1 MRADVRED
9 RGDVLRHHKVTAIE
23 IRICLRHPADRQR
36 AARADAERGLR
47 MGAGLF
53 HERGHI
59 VQNGVAHIDFSHV
72 LHQSQQFFLVDHGI
86 CPVKGI
92 IHMAVAENV
101 DAALVV
107 GVAHADADEEA
118 VKLGIGE
125 HRRTGRTHRVLR
137 GEDDKRV
144 RQSIRLAVHR
154 DLVLLHGLQQRGLC
168 LAGGTV
174 DLICQQQI
182 RHDRAGLI
190 DKLVCLFVIDRE
202 ADDVRRHGVRRK
214 LHTACLQAKD
224 LCKGHGCCGLA
235 DAGHVLHENVALRQN
250 CH

>member
-1 MRADVRED
+1 M
-9 RGDVLRHHKVTAIE
+9 
-23 IRICLRHPADRQR
+23 
-36 AARADAERGLR
+36 
-47 MGAGLF
+47 AGT
-53 HERGHI
+53 
-59 VQNGVAHIDFSHV
+59 
-72 LHQSQQFFLVDHGI
+72 
-86 CPVKGI
+86 
-92 IHMAVAENV
+92 ENV

-118 VKLGIGE
+118 VKLGVRQ

-137 GEDDKRV
+137 GKDDEGI
-144 RQSIRLAVHR
+144 RQIVRLAVHC

-174 DLICQQQI
+174 NFICQQQI

-190 DKLVCLFVIDRE
+190 DKLVRLFVIDRE
-202 ADDVRRHGVRRK
+202 SDDVRRHGVRRE
-214 LHTACLQAKD
+214 LHTARLQSQN
-224 LCKGHGCCGLA
+224 LCKGHGCRGLA

>member
-1 MRADVRED
+1 
-9 RGDVLRHHKVTAIE
+9 
-23 IRICLRHPADRQR
+23 
-36 AARADAERGLR
+36 
-47 MGAGLF
+47 
-53 HERGHI
+53 
-59 VQNGVAHIDFSHV
+59 
-72 LHQSQQFFLVDHGI
+72 
-86 CPVKGI
+86 
-92 IHMAVAENV
+92 MAVTENV

-125 HRRTGRTHRVLR
+125 HRRTGRTDRVLR
-137 GEDDKRV
+137 GKDDKGI
-144 RQSIRLAVHR
+144 RQIIRLAVDC
-154 DLVLLHGLQQRGLC
+154 DLVLLHRFEQRGLR

-174 DLICQQQI
+174 DLIRQQQI

-190 DKLVCLFVIDRE
+190 DEFVRLFVIDRE

-214 LHTACLQAKD
+214 LYAARLKPKD

-235 DAGHVLHENVALRQN
+235 DARHVLHENVALRQN